1 MGNVAEVLRVN
12 DELSIPLDEIRL
24 DAVRASGAGG
34 QHVNKVSTAIH
45 LRFDAGRSRHV
56 PAPVLERLLALGD
69 SRVGPDGL
77 IVIKSQ
83 QSRSQR
89 RNREAALE
97 RLVELLRQASK
108 TRKPRIP
115 TRPGRAARQQRL
127 DEKGKRGAVK
137 RLRGRVRDE

>member
-1 MGNVAEVLRVN
+1 MAEVLRVDDN
-12 DELSIPLDEIRL
+12 LSIPLDEIRL
-24 DAVRASGAGG
+24 DAVRAGGAGG

-56 PAPVLERLLALGD
+56 PAVVLERLLTMGD
-69 SRVGPDGL
+69 SRVGADGL

-83 QSRSQR
+83 ESRSQR

-97 RLVELLRQASK
+97 RLVELLKEATK

-115 TRPGRAARQQRL
+115 TRPRRAARQQRL
-127 DEKGKRGAVK
+127 DDKGKRGTVK

>member
-1 MGNVAEVLRVN
+1 MAEVLKVDN
-12 DELSIPLDEIRL
+12 GFSIPLDEIRL

-45 LRFDAGRSRHV
+45 LRFDAGQSRHV
-56 PAPVLERLLALGD
+56 PAAVLERLLALGD
-69 SRVGPDGL
+69 SRVRADGL

-83 QSRSQR
+83 ESRSQR

-97 RLVELLRQASK
+97 RLIELLKQATK

-127 DEKGKRGAVK
+127 DDKGKRGAVK

>member
-1 MGNVAEVLRVN
+1 VADLLKIT
-12 DELSIPLDEIRL
+12 DELSIPLDEIQL

-56 PAPVLERLLALGD
+56 PPAVLERLLALGD
-69 SRVGPDGL
+69 SRVRPDGL

-83 QSRSQR
+83 ESRSQR
-89 RNREAALE
+89 RNREAALQ
-97 RLVELLRQASK
+97 RLVELLKQASK
-108 TRKPRIP
+108 ARKKRIP
-115 TRPGRAARQQRL
+115 TRPGRAARKQRL
-127 DEKGKRGAVK
+127 DDKGKRGAVK